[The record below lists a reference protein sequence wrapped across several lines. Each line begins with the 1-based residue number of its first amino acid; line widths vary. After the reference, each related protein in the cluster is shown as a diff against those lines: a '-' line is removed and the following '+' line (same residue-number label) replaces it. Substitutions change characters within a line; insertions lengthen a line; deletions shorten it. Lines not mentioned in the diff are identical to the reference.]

1 MLDQQFRQCNTNTQA
16 GKMSSSDSAA
26 KRAAERRRQRILA
39 KSQARMS
46 VVSGQASINAVLSE
60 ESNNKT
66 SEKKVRRRRRQRPS
80 FMTNNLEAEPSVTN
94 SNCDDAA
101 ISQSTRNSEK
111 TETEKGNKM
120 PDTTKQ
126 SDNKHALSDEVA
138 DEADVTV
145 MKRESSSSSSSQP
158 ASSTTFS
165 SKFRNRVRRKK
176 AVEGE
181 RDVTTNKD
189 DAKNVNNNTSSSSG
203 TSIMD
208 QKRNFSKLLKTEEFC
223 CTWSQVLLSFII
235 VNVLIVT
242 KLADLQDEQDRAVK
256 VGSKDQEIG
265 TLIYSSMETFPIQR
279 IGFAIIFVRL
289 IIQTIFY
296 ILRIRYYP
304 ILSVE
309 SKDRAGGVASVLQL
323 LDHFRGFF
331 DDMCIFVFSMVVFFI
346 AIKYFGLAGIY

>member
-1 MLDQQFRQCNTNTQA
+1 
-16 GKMSSSDSAA
+16 MSSSDSAA

-46 VVSGQASINAVLSE
+46 VVSGQASINAVLGE
-60 ESNNKT
+60 EDNNET

-94 SNCDDAA
+94 DNCDDAT
-101 ISQSTRNSEK
+101 ISQSTRIPEK

-126 SDNKHALSDEVA
+126 SDNKHTVSDEVV

-145 MKRESSSSSSSQP
+145 LQRESSSSSSFKT
-158 ASSTTFS
+158 ATSTTFS

-181 RDVTTNKD
+181 GSVETNKD
-189 DAKNVNNNTSSSSG
+189 DAKNNNNNASSSSG
-203 TSIMD
+203 TSIKN
-208 QKRNFSKLLKTEEFC
+208 QKRNFNKLLKTEEFC
-223 CTWSQVLLSFII
+223 CTWAQVLLSFII
-235 VNVLIVT
+235 FNALIVT
-242 KLADLQDEQDRAVK
+242 KLADLQDEQDPVDH
-256 VGSKDQEIG
+256 VSSKDQEIG

-279 IGFAIIFVRL
+279 IGFVIIFVRL

-304 ILSVE
+304 MLSVE
-309 SKDRAGGVASVLQL
+309 NKDRVGGVASILQL

-331 DDMCIFVFSMVVFFI
+331 DDMCIFVFSMVVFCIF
-346 AIKYFGLAGIY
+346 IKYFGLTGIY